1 MGTPAG
7 RAPRTDLISD
17 GFEASL
23 GGGSHWHGVRR
34 GGTVRTH
41 GPATIRASVSGAR
54 VGPVR
59 QPRPPPRPHL
69 GRLRG
74 EFEDRQPLATLSTR
88 RFSPL
93 GERSPETRPSLDE
106 FRTRGGR
113 AAASARG
120 RHATAVAEA
129 ARHARVEEAA
139 YSCASRR
146 SPRLSRFCLT
156 RFHQRT
162 HAACYTPPFL
172 WRGEASVPV
181 VRASSWVLEGFPDA
195 PEGFRKGFST
205 GGRVS
210 DKGFFILAKVF
221 RVGAGSRAPRAG

>member
-7 RAPRTDLISD
+7 RAPRTDLTSD

-41 GPATIRASVSGAR
+41 GPATIRASVSGAPFR
-54 VGPVR
+54 PTGR
-59 QPRPPPRPHL
+59 PRPPPRPHL

-172 WRGEASVPV
+172 WRGEAWSLLA
-181 VRASSWVLEGFPDA
+181 RHASSFFLNIGGPGPVSSFLKNSEMRANSSAGFLKPD
-195 PEGFRKGFST
+195 F
-205 GGRVS
+205 
-210 DKGFFILAKVF
+210 L
-221 RVGAGSRAPRAG
+221 

>member
-1 MGTPAG
+1 MAPPTG
-7 RAPRTDLISD
+7 RAPRTDLTSD

-23 GGGSHWHGVRR
+23 GGGSHWHGVRW

-54 VGPVR
+54 VGPVSR
-59 QPRPPPRPHL
+59 PRPPPPPHP

-74 EFEDRQPLATLSTR
+74 EFEDWQPLATLSTR

-93 GERSPETRPSLDE
+93 GERPPEIRPSLDE

-120 RHATAVAEA
+120 RHAIAVAEA

-139 YSCASRR
+139 CSCASRR
-146 SPRLSRFCLT
+146 SPRAGPIQLDTGPPTYTCSM
-156 RFHQRT
+156 
-162 HAACYTPPFL
+162 CYTPPFL
-172 WRGEASVPV
+172 QMEGGGVVFTRQWRTTERELIANATNSPVPN
-181 VRASSWVLEGFPDA
+181 
-195 PEGFRKGFST
+195 T
-205 GGRVS
+205 
-210 DKGFFILAKVF
+210 
-221 RVGAGSRAPRAG
+221 PRIICPWNTNGI

>member
-7 RAPRTDLISD
+7 RAPRTDLTPD
-17 GFEASL
+17 GFTESL
-23 GGGSHWHGVRR
+23 RGGSHWQGVRR

-41 GPATIRASVSGAR
+41 GPATIRASVSGTR
-54 VGPVR
+54 VGPVH

-74 EFEDRQPLATLSTR
+74 EFEDWQPLATLSTR

-93 GERSPETRPSLDE
+93 GERPPETRPSLDE

-146 SPRLSRFCLT
+146 SPRTGPDS
-156 RFHQRT
+156 
-162 HAACYTPPFL
+162 
-172 WRGEASVPV
+172 ASVPPTYTCSMLH
-181 VRASSWVLEGFPDA
+181 ASLLLEGGGVVFTRQGDYN
-195 PEGFRKGFST
+195 GYKG
-205 GGRVS
+205 
-210 DKGFFILAKVF
+210 
-221 RVGAGSRAPRAG
+221 